1 MWLIVIGLL
10 IWAAIAGV
18 LWTVLEIAAGVAL
31 GLFFFGVLVVLA
43 GYFLV
48 RRALNRRVG
57 NIRTPMGPRSE
68 GDIRRY

>member
-10 IWAAIAGV
+10 IWAAVAGV
-18 LWTVLEIAAGVAL
+18 LWTVLEIAIGFAL
-31 GLFFFGVLVVLA
+31 GLFLFGVLVVVA

-57 NIRTPMGPRSE
+57 NIRTPMGPGSE